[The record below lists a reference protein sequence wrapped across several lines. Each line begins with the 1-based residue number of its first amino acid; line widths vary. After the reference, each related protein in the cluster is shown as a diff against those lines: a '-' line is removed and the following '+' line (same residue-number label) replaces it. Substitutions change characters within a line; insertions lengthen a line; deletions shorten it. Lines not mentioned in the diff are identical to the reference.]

1 MANDCRPWVPDAP
14 VSPGETIREI
24 LEERAISQVD
34 FATRLGRSEKF
45 VSQLING
52 KASLTYDT
60 AIDLERVL
68 GVPATFWN
76 RAEAT
81 YRGLLAQ
88 KARLAASEEQAEW
101 VRSFPVK
108 DMADKGLIARE
119 ATAAEQAEELLSF
132 FGVSSID
139 AYRDYW
145 SAEKRL
151 AARMS
156 TAYTPDIPAITA
168 WLRAGEREAELI
180 ETAPYDEG
188 RFRSVL
194 DELRH
199 ATRLLPRE
207 WQPLVVS
214 RCAAAGVAVVF
225 VPDLPKTRYHAASWW
240 TGRTRAVIQ
249 LGSFYRTDDQVWFS
263 LFHEAAHLLL
273 DRSRSRISDL
283 DGNSETEQKM
293 SEFAGDLLI
302 PAEEYRAFVSG
313 GRPSKTEVVAFA
325 ERIGIAPSIVVGR
338 LQRDRVIPYNWMND
352 LKTKLDWAAQRER
365 PIGR

>member
-1 MANDCRPWVPDAP
+1 MANDRRSWAPDVP

-52 KASLTYDT
+52 KASLSYDT
-60 AIDLERVL
+60 AIELERVL
-68 GVPATFWN
+68 GVPASFWN

-81 YRGLLAQ
+81 YRGLLAHQ
-88 KARLAASEEQAEW
+88 TRLAASEEQAEW

-119 ATAAEQAEELLSF
+119 TSAAEQAEELLSF

-156 TAYTPDIPAITA
+156 TAYTPEVPAITA
-168 WLRAGEREAELI
+168 WLRAGERAAELI
-180 ETAPYDEG
+180 DTAPYSEEG
-188 RFRSVL
+188 FRGVL

-199 ATRLLPRE
+199 ATRLLPCE

-214 RCAAAGVAVVF
+214 RCAAVGVAVVF
-225 VPDLPKTRYHAASWW
+225 VPDLPKTRCHAVSWW
-240 TGRTRAVIQ
+240 VSKTRAVIQ
-249 LGSFYRTDDQVWFS
+249 LGLLYKTDDQVWFS

-283 DGNSETEQKM
+283 DGDAETERKV
-293 SEFAGDLLI
+293 SEFAGNLLI
-302 PAEEYRAFVSG
+302 PAEAYESFVSQ
-313 GRPSKTEVVAFA
+313 GRPSMAEVVAFA
-325 ERIGIAPSIVVGR
+325 EHIGIAASVVVGR
-338 LQRDRVIPYNWMND
+338 LQHDRVIPYNWMND
-352 LKTKLDWAAQRER
+352 LKTKLDWAV
-365 PIGR
+365 

>member
-1 MANDCRPWVPDAP
+1 MANDRRPWVPDVP
-14 VSPGETIREI
+14 VAPGETIREI
-24 LEERAISQVD
+24 LDERAISQVD

-52 KASLTYDT
+52 KAPLTYES
-60 AIDLERVL
+60 AIELERVL
-68 GVPATFWN
+68 GVSATFWN

-88 KARLAASEEQAEW
+88 QARLAASEEQAEW

-119 ATAAEQAEELLSF
+119 TTAAEQAEELLSF

-156 TAYTPDIPAITA
+156 TAYTPEVPAITA
-168 WLRAGEREAELI
+168 WLRAGERQAELI
-180 ETAPYDEG
+180 ETAPYNEG
-188 RFRSVL
+188 RFRQVL

-199 ATRLLPRE
+199 ATRLHPRE

-225 VPDLPKTRYHAASWW
+225 VPDLPRTRCHAVSWW
-240 TGRTRAVIQ
+240 AGKTRAVIQ
-249 LGSFYRTDDQVWFS
+249 LGLFYKTDDQVWFS

-273 DRSRSRISDL
+273 ERSRSRISDL
-283 DGNSETEQKM
+283 NGDSETERKM
-293 SEFAGDLLI
+293 SEFAGNLLI
-302 PAEEYRAFVSG
+302 PAEEYRAFMSE
-313 GRPSKTEVVAFA
+313 GRPSKVEVVAFA
-325 ERIGIAPSIVVGR
+325 DRIGIAASIVVGR
-338 LQRDRVIPYNWMND
+338 LQHDRVIPHNWMND
-352 LKTKLDWAAQRER
+352 LKTKLDWAV
-365 PIGR
+365 

>member
-1 MANDCRPWVPDAP
+1 MANDRRPWVPDVP

-52 KASLTYDT
+52 KASLTYET
-60 AIDLERVL
+60 AIELERVL
-68 GVPATFWN
+68 GVSATFWN

-81 YRGLLAQ
+81 YRGLLAHQ
-88 KARLAASEEQAEW
+88 ARLAASEEQAEW

-108 DMADKGLIARE
+108 DMADNGLIARE
-119 ATAAEQAEELLSF
+119 TTVAEQAEELLSF

-156 TAYTPDIPAITA
+156 TAYNAEVPAITA

-180 ETAPYDEG
+180 ETAPYDEE
-188 RFRSVL
+188 RFRRVL

-199 ATRLLPRE
+199 ATRLLPPE

-225 VPDLPKTRYHAASWW
+225 VPDLPKTRCHAVSWW
-240 TGRTRAVIQ
+240 VGKSRAVIQ
-249 LGSFYRTDDQVWFS
+249 LGLLYKTDDQVWFS

-273 DRSRSRISDL
+273 DRSHSRISDL
-283 DGNSETEQKM
+283 DGNSKTEQKM
-293 SEFAGDLLI
+293 SEFAGNLLI
-302 PAEEYRAFVSG
+302 PAEEYRAFVSE
-313 GRPSKTEVVAFA
+313 GRLSKAKVVAFA
-325 ERIGIAPSIVVGR
+325 ERVGIASSIVVGR
-338 LQRDRVIPYNWMND
+338 LQRDRVIPYNWMNE
-352 LKTKLDWAAQRER
+352 LKTKLDWTTRRDR